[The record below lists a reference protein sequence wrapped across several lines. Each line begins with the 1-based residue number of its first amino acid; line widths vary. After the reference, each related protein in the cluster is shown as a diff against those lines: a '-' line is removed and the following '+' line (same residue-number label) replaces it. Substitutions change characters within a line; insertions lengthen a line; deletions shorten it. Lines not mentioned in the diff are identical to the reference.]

1 MSSLG
6 EEAVAGPF
14 EDIPVLI
21 VVMIATTIFLFSM
34 VHAYVNYL
42 DNIENQR
49 MRENAYSLSNSI
61 RSYEKLTDDSKEGV
75 YLGENVLSLTTEVLN
90 EDFEEAKLGYHFR
103 ISIMDTSSYP
113 NSNYYSTSFGK
124 SNPPASGDIYSVT
137 TSVLIKVNEEYHT
150 AQLMVTIWS

>member
-1 MSSLG
+1 MSKRG

-42 DNIENQR
+42 DNIEYQR

-61 RSYEKLTDDSKEGV
+61 RSYEELTDDSKVGI
-75 YLGENVLSLTTEVLN
+75 YLGEKVLLLTTDDLN
-90 EDFEEAKLGYHFR
+90 EDFEEASLGYHFR
-103 ISIMDTSSYP
+103 ISILDTSSYT
-113 NSNYYSTSFGK
+113 NSNEYSKSFGNP
-124 SNPPASGDIYSVT
+124 NPPASGDMYSVT
-137 TSVLIKVNEEYHT
+137 TSVLINVNEEYHT
-150 AQLMVTIWS
+150 ARLMVTIWS